1 MKTIEYSVPM
11 RTAIFYTPIGL
22 MTARNVFT
30 MHNEHLLLEASKFI
44 SNMYLV
50 HKNMF
55 GGEKAVIHCGNLG
68 RHGTILNEY
77 LKQEGYTTIL
87 HEAGKLKQ
95 TLERFL
101 STDTQFLLVVS
112 AEYGLDFKN
121 ITLQFILKVPFAA
134 MDECLRALEKS
145 IGKKSFRE
153 WYAMDAMNRL
163 VQESGRVGRGMN
175 SFGCTFV
182 LDSKFLTLYQK
193 YKDKLPEW
201 FVERLVM

>member
-1 MKTIEYSVPM
+1 M
-11 RTAIFYTPIGL
+11 
-22 MTARNVFT
+22 
-30 MHNEHLLLEASKFI
+30 
-44 SNMYLV
+44 
-50 HKNMF
+50 
-55 GGEKAVIHCGNLG
+55 
-68 RHGTILNEY
+68 
-77 LKQEGYTTIL
+77 
-87 HEAGKLKQ
+87 
-95 TLERFL
+95 
-101 STDTQFLLVVS
+101 
-112 AEYGLDFKN
+112 
-121 ITLQFILKVPFAA
+121 KVPFAA